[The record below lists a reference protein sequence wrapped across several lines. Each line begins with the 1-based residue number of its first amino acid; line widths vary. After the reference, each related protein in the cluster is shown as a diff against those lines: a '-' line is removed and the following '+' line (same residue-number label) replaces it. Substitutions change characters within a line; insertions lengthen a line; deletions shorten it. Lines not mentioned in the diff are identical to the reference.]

1 MTYVGKINALDLCC
15 RLRRRRSALINSWH
29 AEVLM
34 ADENN
39 PFTISKVRISGF
51 KKIRNPFELTFNDLV
66 TILVGDN
73 GVGKS
78 TIVEAINLALSGKYR
93 DSPISRSVS
102 EYLFNKDDV
111 ALFTNSSQPYLA
123 FPEVRIDV
131 YLEGGDK
138 ATAARLSGANCP
150 EKTKKCGFSFTI
162 SFDSEYLP
170 EVEEASRSEHFDS
183 LPIEYFEASW
193 TTFSGEKVTPRM
205 LPITSVLIN
214 PNGDMRPS
222 FGTDRATKSLIDTL
236 DKDDRLALS
245 QGARKGK
252 DGFRQAVRNGEINQK
267 LARSASFKAGNPELD
282 VNLGSADSWYRDLTI
297 SLSGVPYENIGAGPQ
312 CLLQSE
318 ISFGSISGGS
328 SKPTVVLIEEPENH
342 LSYGNLNRLLSL
354 LSSYQG
360 SQFLCTTHSS
370 FVANKLGLENLVVI
384 GSATDGILS
393 TTLKHLPEATYS
405 FFRKLPG
412 FETLRL
418 ALVDKAIL
426 VEGPSDEL
434 IIQRAYQDKYGR
446 SPLADGIDV
455 ISAGLAFERFLS
467 IAQLIGKKVAIVTD
481 NDGNPEK
488 VAKKFEPYLPL
499 ENIQA
504 FFDSKAHDEPH
515 DDYPTLRL
523 DTLEATLVRSAGRE
537 ALCSLLGRKDESDH
551 SLIHYME
558 TNKTDTALSIF
569 DSDTSI
575 AFPDYITG
583 AIEWIGEN

>member
-1 MTYVGKINALDLCC
+1 MG
-15 RLRRRRSALINSWH
+15 
-29 AEVLM
+29 
-34 ADENN
+34 DENR

-51 KKIRNPFELTFNDLV
+51 KKIRNPFELTFNELV

-78 TIVEAINLALSGKYR
+78 TIVEAINLALSGRYR
-93 DSPISRSVS
+93 DAPIGRSVS

-111 ALFTNSSQPYLA
+111 ALFANSSQPHLA

-222 FGTDRATKSLIDTL
+222 FGTDRATRSLIDTL
-236 DKDDRLALS
+236 NKDDRLTLS
-245 QGARKGK
+245 RGARKGK
-252 DGFRQAVRNGEINQK
+252 DSFRQAVRNGGINQK
-267 LARSASFKAGNPELD
+267 LANSASFRAGNPELD

-318 ISFGSISGGS
+318 ISFGSISSGS
-328 SKPTVVLIEEPENH
+328 NKPTVVLIEEPENH

-354 LSSYQG
+354 LDSYQG
-360 SQFLCTTHSS
+360 NQFLCTTHSS

-384 GSATDGILS
+384 GSATNGIPS
-393 TTLKHLPEATYS
+393 STLKDLPKQTYL
-405 FFRKLPG
+405 FFKKLPG

-434 IIQRAYQDKYGR
+434 IIQRAYQDKYKR

-455 ISAGLAFERFLS
+455 ISVGLAFDRFLS
-467 IAQLIGKKVAIVTD
+467 IAQLIGKKVAIITD

-504 FFDSKAHDEPH
+504 FFDSEAHNEPH
-515 DDYPTLRL
+515 DGYPTLRL

-537 ALCSLLGRKDESDH
+537 TLRSLLGRKDESDH

-569 DSDTSI
+569 DSEISI
-575 AFPDYITG
+575 VFPGYITE
-583 AIEWIGEN
+583 AIDWIGEN

>member
-1 MTYVGKINALDLCC
+1 M
-15 RLRRRRSALINSWH
+15 
-29 AEVLM
+29 E
-34 ADENN
+34 DENR

-51 KKIRNPFELTFNDLV
+51 KKIRNPFELAFNDLV

-93 DSPISRSVS
+93 DAPISRSVS

-236 DKDDRLALS
+236 DKDDRLTLS

-252 DGFRQAVRNGEINQK
+252 DGFRQAIRNGEINQK

-354 LSSYQG
+354 LSSHQG
-360 SQFLCTTHSS
+360 SQYLCTTHSS

-384 GSATDGILS
+384 GSTTNGILS

-455 ISAGLAFERFLS
+455 ISVGLAFERFLS

-523 DTLEATLVRSAGRE
+523 NTLEATLVRSAGRE

-569 DSDTSI
+569 DSETSI
-575 AFPDYITG
+575 AFPGYITG

>member
-1 MTYVGKINALDLCC
+1 MEG
-15 RLRRRRSALINSWH
+15 
-29 AEVLM
+29 
-34 ADENN
+34 ENR

-93 DSPISRSVS
+93 DAPISRSVS

-131 YLEGGDK
+131 YLKGGDK
-138 ATAARLSGANCP
+138 ATAARLSGAYCP
-150 EKTKKCGFSFTI
+150 EKTRKCGFSFTI

-205 LPITSVLIN
+205 LPITSMLIN

-252 DGFRQAVRNGEINQK
+252 DGFRQTVRNGEINQK

-318 ISFGSISGGS
+318 ISFGSISSGS
-328 SKPTVVLIEEPENH
+328 NKPTVVLIEEPENH

-354 LSSYQG
+354 LNSYQG

-384 GSATDGILS
+384 GSATDGIPS
-393 TTLKHLPEATYS
+393 TTLKHLPEATHS

-434 IIQRAYQDKYGR
+434 IVQRAYQDIYGR

-455 ISAGLAFERFLS
+455 ISVGLAFERFLS

-488 VAKKFEPYLPL
+488 LAKKFEPYLPL

-504 FFDSKAHDEPH
+504 FFDSEAHDEPH

-537 ALCSLLGRKDESDH
+537 TLCSLLGRKDESDH

-569 DSDTSI
+569 DSETSI
-575 AFPDYITG
+575 AFPDYITR

>member
-1 MTYVGKINALDLCC
+1 M
-15 RLRRRRSALINSWH
+15 
-29 AEVLM
+29 E
-34 ADENN
+34 DENR

-93 DSPISRSVS
+93 DVPISRSVS

-111 ALFTNSSQPYLA
+111 AMFTNSSQPYLA

-150 EKTKKCGFSFTI
+150 EKTRRCGFSFTI

-170 EVEEASRSEHFDS
+170 EVEEASRTEHFDS

-236 DKDDRLALS
+236 DKDDRLTLS

-252 DGFRQAVRNGEINQK
+252 DGFRQAVRNGEVNQK
-267 LARSASFKAGNPELD
+267 LARSASFKAGKPELD

-393 TTLKHLPEATYS
+393 TTLKNLPEATYS

-446 SPLADGIDV
+446 SPLTDGIDV
-455 ISAGLAFERFLS
+455 ISVGLAFERFLS

-488 VAKKFEPYLPL
+488 VAKKFGPYLPL

-515 DDYPTLRL
+515 DDYPKLRL

-558 TNKTDTALSIF
+558 SNKTDTALSIF
-569 DSDTSI
+569 DSETSI
-575 AFPDYITG
+575 AFPDYITR

>member
-1 MTYVGKINALDLCC
+1 M
-15 RLRRRRSALINSWH
+15 
-29 AEVLM
+29 E
-34 ADENN
+34 DENR

-93 DSPISRSVS
+93 DAPISRSVS

-111 ALFTNSSQPYLA
+111 ALFTNSSQPYLT

-138 ATAARLSGANCP
+138 ATAARLSGAYCP

-252 DGFRQAVRNGEINQK
+252 DEFRQAVRNGEINQK
-267 LARSASFKAGNPELD
+267 LAKSASFKAGNPELD

-318 ISFGSISGGS
+318 ISFGSISSGS
-328 SKPTVVLIEEPENH
+328 NKPTVVLIEEPENH

-354 LSSYQG
+354 LNSYQG

-384 GSATDGILS
+384 GSATDGIPS
-393 TTLKHLPEATYS
+393 ATLKHLSEATYS
-405 FFRKLPG
+405 FFR
-412 FETLRL
+412 
-418 ALVDKAIL
+418 
-426 VEGPSDEL
+426 
-434 IIQRAYQDKYGR
+434 
-446 SPLADGIDV
+446 
-455 ISAGLAFERFLS
+455 
-467 IAQLIGKKVAIVTD
+467 
-481 NDGNPEK
+481 
-488 VAKKFEPYLPL
+488 
-499 ENIQA
+499 
-504 FFDSKAHDEPH
+504 
-515 DDYPTLRL
+515 
-523 DTLEATLVRSAGRE
+523 
-537 ALCSLLGRKDESDH
+537 
-551 SLIHYME
+551 
-558 TNKTDTALSIF
+558 
-569 DSDTSI
+569 
-575 AFPDYITG
+575 
-583 AIEWIGEN
+583 

>member
-1 MTYVGKINALDLCC
+1 
-15 RLRRRRSALINSWH
+15 
-29 AEVLM
+29 M

-205 LPITSVLIN
+205 LPITSALIN

-418 ALVDKAIL
+418 ALVDKAVL

-455 ISAGLAFERFLS
+455 ISVGLAFERFLS

>member
-1 MTYVGKINALDLCC
+1 M
-15 RLRRRRSALINSWH
+15 
-29 AEVLM
+29 E
-34 ADENN
+34 DENK
-39 PFTISKVRISGF
+39 PFTISKVRITGF
-51 KKIRNPFELTFNDLV
+51 KKIRKPFELTFNDLV

-78 TIVEAINLALSGKYR
+78 TIVEAINLALCGKYR
-93 DSPISRSVS
+93 DAPIGRSVS

-183 LPIEYFEASW
+183 LPIEYFEVSW

-222 FGTDRATKSLIDTL
+222 FGTDRTTKSLIDML

-252 DGFRQAVRNGEINQK
+252 DGFRHAVRNGGINQK
-267 LARSASFKAGNPELD
+267 LANSASFRAGKPELD

-328 SKPTVVLIEEPENH
+328 SKPTVVLIEEPKNH

-354 LSSYQG
+354 LNSYQG

-384 GSATDGILS
+384 GSATDGIPS

-434 IIQRAYQDKYGR
+434 IVQRAYQDKYGC
-446 SPLADGIDV
+446 SPLANGIDV
-455 ISAGLAFERFLS
+455 ISVGLAFERFLS

-504 FFDSKAHDEPH
+504 FFDSEAHDEPH

-569 DSDTSI
+569 DSETPI
-575 AFPDYITG
+575 VFPSYITR
-583 AIEWIGEN
+583 AVEWIGEN

>member
-1 MTYVGKINALDLCC
+1 M
-15 RLRRRRSALINSWH
+15 
-29 AEVLM
+29 E
-34 ADENN
+34 DENR

-93 DSPISRSVS
+93 DAPISRSVS

-111 ALFTNSSQPYLA
+111 TLFTNSSQPYLA

-138 ATAARLSGANCP
+138 ATAARLSGAYCP

-267 LARSASFKAGNPELD
+267 LAKSASFKAGNPELD

-318 ISFGSISGGS
+318 ISFGSISSGS
-328 SKPTVVLIEEPENH
+328 NKPTVVLIEEPENH

-354 LSSYQG
+354 LNSYQG

-384 GSATDGILS
+384 GSATDGIPS

-405 FFRKLPG
+405 FFRRLPG

-434 IIQRAYQDKYGR
+434 IVQRAYQDKYGR

-455 ISAGLAFERFLS
+455 ISVGLAFERFLS

-488 VAKKFEPYLPL
+488 LAKKFEPYLPL
-499 ENIQA
+499 ENIRA
-504 FFDSKAHDEPH
+504 FFDSEAHNEPH

-537 ALCSLLGRKDESDH
+537 ALCSLLGRKDKSDH

-569 DSDTSI
+569 DSETPI
-575 AFPDYITG
+575 AFPDYISR

>member
-1 MTYVGKINALDLCC
+1 
-15 RLRRRRSALINSWH
+15 
-29 AEVLM
+29 M

>member
-1 MTYVGKINALDLCC
+1 
-15 RLRRRRSALINSWH
+15 
-29 AEVLM
+29 M

-405 FFRKLPG
+405 IFRKLPG

-418 ALVDKAIL
+418 ALVDKAVL

-455 ISAGLAFERFLS
+455 ISVGLAFERFLS

>member
-1 MTYVGKINALDLCC
+1 M
-15 RLRRRRSALINSWH
+15 
-29 AEVLM
+29 E
-34 ADENN
+34 DENR

-93 DSPISRSVS
+93 DAPISRSVS

-138 ATAARLSGANCP
+138 ATAARLSGAYCP

-183 LPIEYFEASW
+183 LPIEFFEASW

-252 DGFRQAVRNGEINQK
+252 DGFRQAVRNGEVNQK
-267 LARSASFKAGNPELD
+267 LARSASFKVGNPELD

-318 ISFGSISGGS
+318 ISFGSISSGS

-384 GSATDGILS
+384 GSAMDGIPS

-455 ISAGLAFERFLS
+455 ISVGLAFERFLS

-481 NDGNPEK
+481 NDGDPEK
-488 VAKKFEPYLPL
+488 LARKFESYLPL
-499 ENIQA
+499 GNIHA
-504 FFDSKAHDEPH
+504 FFDSEAHDEPH

-537 ALCSLLGRKDESDH
+537 TLCSLLGRKDESDH

-569 DSDTSI
+569 DSETSI
-575 AFPDYITG
+575 VFPGYITG

>member
-1 MTYVGKINALDLCC
+1 
-15 RLRRRRSALINSWH
+15 
-29 AEVLM
+29 M

-236 DKDDRLALS
+236 DKNDRLALS

>member
-1 MTYVGKINALDLCC
+1 
-15 RLRRRRSALINSWH
+15 
-29 AEVLM
+29 M

-205 LPITSVLIN
+205 LPITSALIN

-455 ISAGLAFERFLS
+455 ISVGLAFERFLS

>member
-1 MTYVGKINALDLCC
+1 M
-15 RLRRRRSALINSWH
+15 
-29 AEVLM
+29 E
-34 ADENN
+34 DENR

-93 DSPISRSVS
+93 DAPISRSVS

-111 ALFTNSSQPYLA
+111 AQFTNSSQPYLA

-267 LARSASFKAGNPELD
+267 LARSASFKASKPELD

-384 GSATDGILS
+384 GSATDGIPS
-393 TTLKHLPEATYS
+393 TTLKHLPKATYS

-434 IIQRAYQDKYGR
+434 IVQRAYQDKYGG
-446 SPLADGIDV
+446 SPLANGIDV
-455 ISAGLAFERFLS
+455 ISVGLAFERFLS

-504 FFDSKAHDEPH
+504 FFDSEAHGEPH

-537 ALCSLLGRKDESDH
+537 VLCSLLGRKDESDH

-569 DSDTSI
+569 DSETSI
-575 AFPDYITG
+575 TFPDYITR

>member
-1 MTYVGKINALDLCC
+1 M
-15 RLRRRRSALINSWH
+15 
-29 AEVLM
+29 E
-34 ADENN
+34 DENR

-93 DSPISRSVS
+93 DAPIGRSVS

-150 EKTKKCGFSFTI
+150 ERTRKCGFSFTI

-170 EVEEASRSEHFDS
+170 EVEETSRREHFDS

-252 DGFRQAVRNGEINQK
+252 DGFRHAVRNGDVNQK
-267 LARSASFKAGNPELD
+267 LAESTSFKAGNPQLD

-318 ISFGSISGGS
+318 ISFGSISSGS
-328 SKPTVVLIEEPENH
+328 SRPTVVLIEEPENH
-342 LSYGNLNRLLSL
+342 LSYGNLNKLLSL
-354 LSSYQG
+354 LDGYRG

-384 GSATDGILS
+384 GSATDGIPS
-393 TTLKHLPEATYS
+393 TTLKYLPEATYS

-434 IIQRAYQDKYGR
+434 IIQRAYQDKYGC
-446 SPLADGIDV
+446 SPLANGIDV
-455 ISAGLAFERFLS
+455 ISVGLAFERFLS

-488 VAKKFEPYLPL
+488 VAKKFEPYSPL

-504 FFDSKAHDEPH
+504 FFDSEAHDEPH

-537 ALCSLLGRKDESDH
+537 ALCSLLRRKDESDH

-569 DSDTSI
+569 DSEISI
-575 AFPDYITG
+575 VFPDYITR

>member
-1 MTYVGKINALDLCC
+1 M
-15 RLRRRRSALINSWH
+15 
-29 AEVLM
+29 E
-34 ADENN
+34 DENR

-93 DSPISRSVS
+93 DAPISRSVS

-111 ALFTNSSQPYLA
+111 AQFTNSSQPYLA

-236 DKDDRLALS
+236 DKDDRLVLS

-252 DGFRQAVRNGEINQK
+252 DGFRHAVRNGGINQK
-267 LARSASFKAGNPELD
+267 LASSASFKAGKPELD

-354 LSSYQG
+354 LNSYHG

-384 GSATDGILS
+384 GSATDGIPS
-393 TTLKHLPEATYS
+393 TTLKHLPKATYS

-434 IIQRAYQDKYGR
+434 IVQRAYQDKYGG
-446 SPLADGIDV
+446 SPLANGIDV
-455 ISAGLAFERFLS
+455 ISVGLAFERFLS

-504 FFDSKAHDEPH
+504 FFDSEAHGEPH

-569 DSDTSI
+569 DSETSI
-575 AFPDYITG
+575 TFPDYITR

>member
-1 MTYVGKINALDLCC
+1 
-15 RLRRRRSALINSWH
+15 
-29 AEVLM
+29 M

-205 LPITSVLIN
+205 LPITSALIN

-455 ISAGLAFERFLS
+455 MSVGLAFERFLS

>member
-1 MTYVGKINALDLCC
+1 MEDGN
-15 RLRRRRSALINSWH
+15 R
-29 AEVLM
+29 
-34 ADENN
+34 

-93 DSPISRSVS
+93 DAPISRSVS

-138 ATAARLSGANCP
+138 ATAARLSGAYCP

-318 ISFGSISGGS
+318 ISFGSISSGS
-328 SKPTVVLIEEPENH
+328 NKPTVVLIEEPENH

-354 LSSYQG
+354 LNSYQG

-384 GSATDGILS
+384 GSATDGIPS
-393 TTLKHLPEATYS
+393 TTLKHLPEVTYS

-446 SPLADGIDV
+446 SPLSDGIDV
-455 ISAGLAFERFLS
+455 ISVGLAFERFLS

-481 NDGNPEK
+481 NDGDPEK
-488 VAKKFEPYLPL
+488 LARKFEPYLPL
-499 ENIQA
+499 GNIHA
-504 FFDSKAHDEPH
+504 FFDSEAHDEPH

-537 ALCSLLGRKDESDH
+537 TLCSLLGRKDESDH

-569 DSDTSI
+569 DSETSI
-575 AFPDYITG
+575 VFPEYITG

>member
-1 MTYVGKINALDLCC
+1 M
-15 RLRRRRSALINSWH
+15 
-29 AEVLM
+29 E
-34 ADENN
+34 DENK
-39 PFTISKVRISGF
+39 PFAISKVRISGF
-51 KKIRNPFELTFNDLV
+51 KKNRNPFELTFNDLV
-66 TILVGDN
+66 TILVGEN
-73 GVGKS
+73 GTGKS
-78 TIVEAINLALSGKYR
+78 TIVEAINLALSGRYR
-93 DSPISRSVS
+93 DAPIGRSVS

-170 EVEEASRSEHFDS
+170 EVEAASRSEHFDS

-252 DGFRQAVRNGEINQK
+252 DGFRHAVRNGGINQK
-267 LARSASFKAGNPELD
+267 LANSANFKAGKPELD

-354 LSSYQG
+354 LNSYQG
-360 SQFLCTTHSS
+360 SQFLCMTHSS

-384 GSATDGILS
+384 GSATDGIPS

-455 ISAGLAFERFLS
+455 ISVGLAFERFLS
-467 IAQLIGKKVAIVTD
+467 IAKLIGKKVAIVTD

-488 VAKKFEPYLPL
+488 LAKKFEPYLPL
-499 ENIQA
+499 GNIQA
-504 FFDSKAHDEPH
+504 FFDSEAHDEPH

-537 ALCSLLGRKDESDH
+537 TLCSLLGRKDESDH

-569 DSDTSI
+569 DSETSI
-575 AFPDYITG
+575 AFPGYITG

>member
-1 MTYVGKINALDLCC
+1 M
-15 RLRRRRSALINSWH
+15 
-29 AEVLM
+29 E
-34 ADENN
+34 DENR

-93 DSPISRSVS
+93 DAPICRSVS

-138 ATAARLSGANCP
+138 ATAARLSGAYCP
-150 EKTKKCGFSFTI
+150 EKTRKCGFSFTI

-318 ISFGSISGGS
+318 ISFGSISSGS
-328 SKPTVVLIEEPENH
+328 NKPTVVLIEEPENH

-354 LSSYQG
+354 LNSYQG

-384 GSATDGILS
+384 GSATDGIPS
-393 TTLKHLPEATYS
+393 TTLKHLPEATHS

-434 IIQRAYQDKYGR
+434 IVQRAYQDIYGR

-455 ISAGLAFERFLS
+455 ISVGLAFERFLS

-481 NDGNPEK
+481 NDGSPEK
-488 VAKKFEPYLPL
+488 LAKKFEPYLPL

-504 FFDSKAHDEPH
+504 FFDSEAHDEPH

-537 ALCSLLGRKDESDH
+537 TLCSLLGRKDESDH

-569 DSDTSI
+569 DSETSI
-575 AFPDYITG
+575 AFPDYITR

>member
-1 MTYVGKINALDLCC
+1 M
-15 RLRRRRSALINSWH
+15 
-29 AEVLM
+29 E
-34 ADENN
+34 DENR

-51 KKIRNPFELTFNDLV
+51 KKIRTPFELTLNDLV

-78 TIVEAINLALSGKYR
+78 TIVEAVNLALSGKYR
-93 DSPISRSVS
+93 DAPISRSVS

-111 ALFTNSSQPYLA
+111 ALFTNSPQPYLA

-162 SFDSEYLP
+162 SFDSEYLQ

-193 TTFSGEKVTPRM
+193 MTFSGEKVTPRM

-222 FGTDRATKSLIDTL
+222 FGTDRATRSLIDTL
-236 DKDDRLALS
+236 DKDDRLTLS

-252 DGFRQAVRNGEINQK
+252 DSFRQAVRNGGINQK
-267 LARSASFKAGNPELD
+267 LANSASFKAGNPELD

-297 SLSGVPYENIGAGPQ
+297 SLSGIPYENIGAGPQ

-318 ISFGSISGGS
+318 ISFGSISSGS

-384 GSATDGILS
+384 GSATDGIPS
-393 TTLKHLPEATYS
+393 TTLKHLPETTYS

-434 IIQRAYQDKYGR
+434 IVQRAYQDKYGR
-446 SPLADGIDV
+446 PPLADGIDV
-455 ISAGLAFERFLS
+455 ISVGLAFERFLS

-481 NDGNPEK
+481 NDGNPKK

-504 FFDSKAHDEPH
+504 FFDSEAHDEPH

-537 ALCSLLGRKDESDH
+537 TLCSLLGRKDESDH

-569 DSDTSI
+569 DSETPI
-575 AFPDYITG
+575 AFPGYITG

>member
-1 MTYVGKINALDLCC
+1 M
-15 RLRRRRSALINSWH
+15 
-29 AEVLM
+29 E
-34 ADENN
+34 DENR

-93 DSPISRSVS
+93 DAPISRSVS

-252 DGFRQAVRNGEINQK
+252 DGFRHAVRNGGINQK
-267 LARSASFKAGNPELD
+267 LANSTNFKAGKPELD

-318 ISFGSISGGS
+318 ISFGSISSGS
-328 SKPTVVLIEEPENH
+328 KKPTVVLIEEPENH

-384 GSATDGILS
+384 GSAMDGIPS
-393 TTLKHLPEATYS
+393 TALKHLPEATYS

-455 ISAGLAFERFLS
+455 ISVGLAFERFLS

-488 VAKKFEPYLPL
+488 VAKKFEPYLSL

-515 DDYPTLRL
+515 DDYPMLRL
-523 DTLEATLVRSAGRE
+523 DTLEATLARSAGRE

-569 DSDTSI
+569 DSETSI
-575 AFPDYITG
+575 AFPDYITR

>member
-1 MTYVGKINALDLCC
+1 
-15 RLRRRRSALINSWH
+15 
-29 AEVLM
+29 M

-455 ISAGLAFERFLS
+455 ISVGLAFERFLS

>member
-1 MTYVGKINALDLCC
+1 M
-15 RLRRRRSALINSWH
+15 
-29 AEVLM
+29 E
-34 ADENN
+34 DENR

-93 DSPISRSVS
+93 DAPISRSVS

-111 ALFTNSSQPYLA
+111 ALFTNPSQPYLA

-236 DKDDRLALS
+236 DKDDRLTLS

-354 LSSYQG
+354 LSSHQG
-360 SQFLCTTHSS
+360 SQYLCTTHSS

-384 GSATDGILS
+384 GSATNGILS

-455 ISAGLAFERFLS
+455 ISVGLAFERFLS

-499 ENIQA
+499 GNIQA

-523 DTLEATLVRSAGRE
+523 NTLEATLVRSAGRE

-569 DSDTSI
+569 DSETSI
-575 AFPDYITG
+575 AFPGYITG

>member
-1 MTYVGKINALDLCC
+1 
-15 RLRRRRSALINSWH
+15 
-29 AEVLM
+29 M

-418 ALVDKAIL
+418 ALVDKAVL

-455 ISAGLAFERFLS
+455 ISVGLAFERFLS

>member
-1 MTYVGKINALDLCC
+1 
-15 RLRRRRSALINSWH
+15 
-29 AEVLM
+29 M

-418 ALVDKAIL
+418 ALVDKAVL

>member
-1 MTYVGKINALDLCC
+1 M
-15 RLRRRRSALINSWH
+15 
-29 AEVLM
+29 E
-34 ADENN
+34 DENR

-93 DSPISRSVS
+93 DAPISRSVS

-138 ATAARLSGANCP
+138 ATVARLSGANCP
-150 EKTKKCGFSFTI
+150 EKTKRCGFSFTI

-170 EVEEASRSEHFDS
+170 EVEETSRSEHFDS

-236 DKDDRLALS
+236 GKDDRLALS

-267 LARSASFKAGNPELD
+267 LARSASFKAGKPELD

-328 SKPTVVLIEEPENH
+328 SKPAVVLIEEPENH

-354 LSSYQG
+354 LNSYQG
-360 SQFLCTTHSS
+360 IQFLCTTHSS
-370 FVANKLGLENLVVI
+370 FVANKLGLENLIVI
-384 GSATDGILS
+384 GSATDGIPS

-455 ISAGLAFERFLS
+455 ISVGLAFERFLS

-488 VAKKFEPYLPL
+488 LAKKFESYLPL
-499 ENIQA
+499 GNIQA
-504 FFDSKAHDEPH
+504 FFDSEAHDEPH

-537 ALCSLLGRKDESDH
+537 TLCSLLGRKDESDH

-569 DSDTSI
+569 DSETSI
-575 AFPDYITG
+575 AFPGYITG

>member
-1 MTYVGKINALDLCC
+1 
-15 RLRRRRSALINSWH
+15 
-29 AEVLM
+29 M

-93 DSPISRSVS
+93 DAPISRSVS

-205 LPITSVLIN
+205 LPITSALIN

-455 ISAGLAFERFLS
+455 ISVGLAFERFLS

>member
-1 MTYVGKINALDLCC
+1 M
-15 RLRRRRSALINSWH
+15 
-29 AEVLM
+29 E
-34 ADENN
+34 DENR

-93 DSPISRSVS
+93 DAPISRSVS

-138 ATAARLSGANCP
+138 ATAARLSGAYCP
-150 EKTKKCGFSFTI
+150 EKTRKCGFSFTI

-252 DGFRQAVRNGEINQK
+252 DGFRQTVRNGEINQK

-282 VNLGSADSWYRDLTI
+282 DNLGSADSWYRDLTI

-318 ISFGSISGGS
+318 ISFGSISSGS
-328 SKPTVVLIEEPENH
+328 NKPTVVLIEEPENH

-354 LSSYQG
+354 LNSYQG

-384 GSATDGILS
+384 GSATDGIPS
-393 TTLKHLPEATYS
+393 TTLKHLPEATHS

-434 IIQRAYQDKYGR
+434 IVQRAYQDIYGR

-455 ISAGLAFERFLS
+455 ISVGLAFERFLS

-488 VAKKFEPYLPL
+488 LAKKFEPYLPL

-504 FFDSKAHDEPH
+504 FFDSEAHDEPH

-537 ALCSLLGRKDESDH
+537 TLCSLLGRKDESDH

-569 DSDTSI
+569 DSETSI
-575 AFPDYITG
+575 AFPDYITR

>member
-1 MTYVGKINALDLCC
+1 M
-15 RLRRRRSALINSWH
+15 
-29 AEVLM
+29 E
-34 ADENN
+34 DENR

-51 KKIRNPFELTFNDLV
+51 KKIRNPFELTFNDPV

-78 TIVEAINLALSGKYR
+78 TIVEAINLALCGKYR
-93 DSPISRSVS
+93 DAPIGRSVS

-111 ALFTNSSQPYLA
+111 ALFANSSQSYLA

-138 ATAARLSGANCP
+138 ATAARLSGANCL

-252 DGFRQAVRNGEINQK
+252 DGFRHAVRNGGINQK
-267 LARSASFKAGNPELD
+267 LANSVSFKAGKPELD

-354 LSSYQG
+354 LNSYQG

-384 GSATDGILS
+384 GSATDGIPS

-434 IIQRAYQDKYGR
+434 IVQRAYQDKYGC
-446 SPLADGIDV
+446 SPLANGIDV
-455 ISAGLAFERFLS
+455 ISVGLAFERFLS
-467 IAQLIGKKVAIVTD
+467 IAQLIGKKVAIITD

-488 VAKKFEPYLPL
+488 VAKKFESYLPL

-504 FFDSKAHDEPH
+504 FFDSEAHDEPH
-515 DDYPTLRL
+515 DDHPTLRL

-537 ALCSLLGRKDESDH
+537 ALCSVLGRKDESDH

-569 DSDTSI
+569 DSETSI
-575 AFPDYITG
+575 AFPDYITR

>member
-1 MTYVGKINALDLCC
+1 MEDGN
-15 RLRRRRSALINSWH
+15 R
-29 AEVLM
+29 
-34 ADENN
+34 

-93 DSPISRSVS
+93 DAPISRSVS

-138 ATAARLSGANCP
+138 ATAARLSGAYCP

-222 FGTDRATKSLIDTL
+222 FGTDRATRSLIDTL

-318 ISFGSISGGS
+318 ISFGSISSGS
-328 SKPTVVLIEEPENH
+328 NKPTVVLIEEPENH

-354 LSSYQG
+354 LNSYQG

-384 GSATDGILS
+384 GSATDGIPS
-393 TTLKHLPEATYS
+393 TTLKHLPEVTYS

-446 SPLADGIDV
+446 SPLSDGIDV
-455 ISAGLAFERFLS
+455 ISVGLAFERFLS

-481 NDGNPEK
+481 NDGDPEK
-488 VAKKFEPYLPL
+488 LARKFEPYLPL
-499 ENIQA
+499 GNIHA
-504 FFDSKAHDEPH
+504 FFDSEAHDEPH

-537 ALCSLLGRKDESDH
+537 TLCSLLGRKDESDH

-569 DSDTSI
+569 DSETSI
-575 AFPDYITG
+575 VFPEYITG